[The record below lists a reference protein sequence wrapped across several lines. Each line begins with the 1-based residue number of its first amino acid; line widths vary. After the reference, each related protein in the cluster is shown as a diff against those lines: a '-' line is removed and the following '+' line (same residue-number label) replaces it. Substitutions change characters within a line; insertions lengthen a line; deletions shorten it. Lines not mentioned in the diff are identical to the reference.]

1 VTRAR
6 IAKGAL
12 LAGLAVV
19 CVLVLG
25 PALRQ
30 RAPKPPPILD
40 VWQQVAQRCRHYA
53 RERMKPYPWPLKPF
67 DRQHPVRG
75 FFGDPRTVF
84 TGPDEGAFSF
94 HSGIDISAFP
104 GNPVYPVVSGTVVR
118 VTPDLIAVSTVDAR
132 RFQYIH
138 LDPRVHT
145 GETVTASKTVLGTI
159 RRRWNHVHLTEIRES
174 CVVDPLAPGH
184 ITPYTD
190 HTRPTVR
197 AILFRA
203 PSGRPVSRDDL
214 DGKVRV
220 VTDAYDTPPIPSP
233 IPWGSM
239 PVAPQRVTWSLAT
252 IAGRVLVR
260 NTGADFR
267 YGEPLRSQF
276 CSVYA
281 PGTEQNDA
289 AVEGSFHWGKPGRYL
304 YDLTPNLLNTGYLPD
319 GRYVVTVN
327 AIDSAGNRGSRST
340 VVRVNHAVDPGPQ
353 AVPVDTRC
361 AGETPPP
368 RSELDGTGLLPG

>member
-1 VTRAR
+1 
-6 IAKGAL
+6 L
-12 LAGLAVV
+12 LAGLIVL
-19 CVLVLG
+19 CVLAIV
-25 PALRQ
+25 PALF
-30 RAPKPPPILD
+30 PGSHKPPPILD

-53 RERMKPYPWPLKPF
+53 REMMSPYPWPLKPF

-94 HSGIDISAFP
+94 HNGIDISAFP

-138 LDPRVHT
+138 LEPRVHV
-145 GETVTASKTVLGTI
+145 GETVTASRTILGTI
-159 RRRWNHVHLTEIRES
+159 RPRWNHVHLTEIRES
-174 CVVDPLAPGH
+174 CVVNPLAPGH
-184 ITPYTD
+184 ITPYVD
-190 HTRPTVR
+190 HTNPTVR

-203 PSGRPVSRDDL
+203 PSGQPIAQKEL
-214 DGKVRV
+214 NGKVRIV
-220 VTDAYDTPPIPSP
+220 ADAYDTPPIPSP

-239 PVAPQRVTWSLAT
+239 PVAPERVTWSLAT
-252 IAGRVLVR
+252 TAGRVLVR

-289 AVEGSFHWGKPGRYL
+289 AVAGSFHWGRAGRYL
-304 YDLTPNLLNTGYLPD
+304 FDLTPDLLNTAHLPD

-327 AIDSAGNRGSRST
+327 AIDSAGNRGTRSMLVT
-340 VVRVNHAVDPGPQ
+340 VNHAADPPPS
-353 AVPVDTRC
+353 AVPTDMRC

-368 RSELDGTGLLPG
+368 RSELDGTGSAPP

>member
-1 VTRAR
+1 MTRAR

-12 LAGLAVV
+12 LAGLVVV

-30 RAPKPPPILD
+30 RGSKPPPILD
-40 VWQQVAQRCRHYA
+40 VWQQVSQRCRHYA
-53 RERMKPYPWPLKPF
+53 REQMAPYPWPLKPF

-84 TGPDEGAFSF
+84 TGPEEGTFSF

-138 LDPRVHT
+138 LDPRVHA
-145 GETVTASKTVLGTI
+145 GETVTASKTILGTI
-159 RRRWNHVHLTEIRES
+159 RPRWNHVHLTEIRES
-174 CVVDPLAPGH
+174 CAVNPLAPGH
-184 ITPYTD
+184 ITPYAD
-190 HTRPTVR
+190 HTKPTVS

-203 PSGRPVSRDDL
+203 PSGRPMAKNDL
-214 DGKVRV
+214 DGKVRIV
-220 VTDAYDTPPIPSP
+220 ADAYDTPPIPSP

-239 PVAPQRVTWSLAT
+239 PVAPERVTWSLAT
-252 IAGRVLVR
+252 TAGRVLVR

-267 YGEPLRSQF
+267 YGEPLRPQF

-289 AVEGSFHWGKPGRYL
+289 AVAGSFHWGKPGRYL
-304 YDLTPNLLNTGYLPD
+304 FDLTPDLLNTGFLPD

-327 AIDSAGNRGSRST
+327 AIDSAENRGSRST
-340 VVRVNHAVDPGPQ
+340 TVTVNHAADPPPS

-368 RSELDGTGLLPG
+368 RSELDGTGSLPG